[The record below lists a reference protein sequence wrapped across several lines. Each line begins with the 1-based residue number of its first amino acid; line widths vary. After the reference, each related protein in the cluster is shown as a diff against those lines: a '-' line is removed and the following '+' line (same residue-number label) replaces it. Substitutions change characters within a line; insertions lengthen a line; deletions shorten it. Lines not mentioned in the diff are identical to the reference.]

1 DWSSIVKLM
10 RGITLPIVI
19 KRDWLCQN
27 IFLSSEIDPLIGL
40 FPKMSKTFDST
51 KAEFIQIFKKDKLP
65 LLTTIVITI
74 LVLIPGLNCKLPYK
88 PNERN
93 CLQVLDHI
101 FFWTITNQSTRITTH
116 IAHGTQGFG
125 GIGFTN
131 QQKTY
136 ILV

>member
-1 DWSSIVKLM
+1 MSLDWSK
-10 RGITLPIVI
+10 IT
-19 KRDWLCQN
+19 RMQR
-27 IFLSSEIDPLIGL
+27 
-40 FPKMSKTFDST
+40 
-51 KAEFIQIFKKDKLP
+51 DKLP

-116 IAHGTQGFG
+116 IAYGTQGFG

-136 ILV
+136 ILVAFENTTVTEYLLNGTQCIKFSSLKE